1 MFNFDTTD
9 FQRIAVSSAGA
20 LLLSAACV
28 IGAVSPARAAEP
40 NAPLT
45 ISDWQANVGRQINAE
60 LRTPATFRS
69 DTATATV
76 AIALDAGGDFTAA
89 KVAKSSGNG
98 AIDREA
104 IRVASRIAYPALPA
118 GLRGQPQTVT
128 MQVYFGTATSADT
141 AAHQQRAVERLAA
154 TAKKA
159 KRIETAA
166 LPIG

>member
-9 FQRIAVSSAGA
+9 FQRIAVSSTGA

-28 IGAVSPARAAEP
+28 LGAVSPVRAAEV

-45 ISDWQANVGRQINAE
+45 VSDWQADVGRQIDAE
-60 LRTPATFRS
+60 LRTPATFRGNS
-69 DTATATV
+69 AITTV
-76 AIALDAGGDFTAA
+76 AIRLDAGGALASA
-89 KVAKSSGNG
+89 KVAQSSGSG

-104 IRVASRIAYPALPA
+104 IRVANRIAYPALPA
-118 GLRGQPQTVT
+118 GLRGEPQTVM
-128 MQVYFGTATSADT
+128 MQVYFGTAAGTDT
-141 AAHQQRAVERLAA
+141 AAHQQRAMERLAA
-154 TAKKA
+154 TKKA